1 MWIINMTMESMHIFL
16 FFLRENTYI
25 VDDDEI

>member
-25 VDDDEI
+25 VDDEI

>member
-1 MWIINMTMESMHIFL
+1 MWIINMTMENMHIFL

-25 VDDDEI
+25 VDDEI